1 MDLACAIFYSKKF
14 KKADCL
20 IKWFRSTG
28 ANAKLRTRL
37 HAEVTMLKH
46 FHRESMRFLNDDKYI
61 ACSKASCHC
70 CALYFT
76 HHPMGVV
83 KRPCHGNI
91 WVQWAVPIGAEGAGI
106 DDIDIAIMRRMANTT
121 MDMTRASLLIG
132 ARPRR
137 MFESTIGSTTVRV
150 QSDYPHLN

>member
-1 MDLACAIFYSKKF
+1 MCDFLLEEIQ
-14 KKADCL
+14 KADCL

-46 FHRESMRFLNDDKYI
+46 FHRESTRFLNDDKYI